1 MKKILILTLASIFTF
16 GCANCKKTG
25 KELMKEKESASICP
39 EDGVC
44 TPKIF
49 RNQQLHIQ
57 IDETG
62 ALYYRLTENKNTSVI
77 SYEYKKHTDSTLVDN
92 HYSETILLEIDNN
105 SKELNLKDKN
115 LQNVK
120 MLFDKQCF
128 CRGQAG
134 VYKITNGHLVFTKE
148 NELNTIQLAFEI
160 QNTEQELKTIQFSVK

>member
-1 MKKILILTLASIFTF
+1 MKKILILSLIAILTF
-16 GCANCKKTG
+16 GCTNSKKAV
-25 KELMKEKESASICP
+25 EEPMKEKETASICP
-39 EDGVC
+39 EDGTC
-44 TPKIF
+44 TSKIYI
-49 RNQQLHIQ
+49 NQQLHIQ
-57 IDETG
+57 VDETG

-105 SKELNLKDKN
+105 SKELDLKDKN

-128 CRGQAG
+128 SRGQAG

-148 NELNTIQLAFEI
+148 NELNIIQLAFEI
-160 QNTEQELKTIQFSVK
+160 QDNSQILKTINFSIK

>member
-1 MKKILILTLASIFTF
+1 MKKILILTLVAVFTF
-16 GCANCKKTG
+16 GCANSKKAN
-25 KELMKEKESASICP
+25 KEQTKEKVIASICP
-39 EDGVC
+39 EKGVC

-49 RNQQLHIQ
+49 KNQQLQIN

-62 ALYYRLTENKNTSVI
+62 ALYYRLSENKNTSVI
-77 SYEYKKHTDSTLVDN
+77 SYEYKKHADCSLVDN

-105 SKELNLKDKN
+105 TTQLDLKDKN

-134 VYKITNGHLVFTKE
+134 VHKIINGHLIFTRE
-148 NELNTIQLAFEI
+148 NELNNIQLSCEI
-160 QNTEQELKTIQFSVK
+160 QDIDQKLKAVHFSIK

>member
-1 MKKILILTLASIFTF
+1 MLAF
-16 GCANCKKTG
+16 GCTNSKKAV
-25 KELMKEKESASICP
+25 EEEMKETETTSICP

-49 RNQQLHIQ
+49 RNQQLNIQ

-92 HYSETILLEIDNN
+92 HYSETILFEIANDC
-105 SKELNLKDKN
+105 KELDLKDKN
-115 LQNVK
+115 LQDVK
-120 MLFDKQCF
+120 MLFNKQCF

-134 VYKITNGHLVFTKE
+134 VYKITNGHLIFSKE
-148 NELNTIQLAFEI
+148 NELNTAQLAFEI
-160 QNTEQELKTIQFSVK
+160 QNINQKLKTIQFSLK

>member
-16 GCANCKKTG
+16 GCANCKKTS

-148 NELNTIQLAFEI
+148 NKLNIIQLAFEI
-160 QNTEQELKTIQFSVK
+160 QDNSQILKIINFSIK

>member
-1 MKKILILTLASIFTF
+1 MKKILLLTFITALGF
-16 GCANCKKTG
+16 GCANYNKAS
-25 KELMKEKESASICP
+25 KELMKEEAKSICP

-49 RNQQLHIQ
+49 RNQQLQIQ
-57 IDETG
+57 VDETG

-92 HYSETILLEIDNN
+92 HYSETILFEIENN
-105 SKELNLKDKN
+105 SKELNLKDEN

-134 VYKITNGHLVFTKE
+134 VYKITSGQLVFTKE
-148 NELNTIQLAFEI
+148 NELNTIQLSFEI
-160 QNTEQELKTIQFSVK
+160 QNTDQKLKTIQFSIK

>member
-1 MKKILILTLASIFTF
+1 MKRIVILTLATVFAF
-16 GCANCKKTG
+16 GCANSKKVN
-25 KELMKEKESASICP
+25 KEPMKETVTASICP
-39 EDGVC
+39 EEGVC

-49 RNQQLHIQ
+49 KNQQLQ
-57 IDETG
+57 IHVDETG

-92 HYSETILLEIDNN
+92 HYSETLLFEIDNN

-120 MLFDKQCF
+120 MLFEKQCF

-134 VYKITNGHLVFTKE
+134 VYKIEKGHLVFTKE
-148 NELNTIQLAFEI
+148 KEVNTIQLSFEI
-160 QNTEQELKTIQFSVK
+160 QNIDQKLKTIQFSVK

>member
-1 MKKILILTLASIFTF
+1 MKKILILTLAAAFSF
-16 GCANCKKTG
+16 GCVNYNKASKKP
-25 KELMKEKESASICP
+25 MKEEAKSICP

-57 IDETG
+57 VDDTG

-77 SYEYKKHTDSTLVDN
+77 SFEYKKHTDSNLVDN
-92 HYSETILLEIDNN
+92 HYSETLLLEIDNN

-134 VYKITNGHLVFTKE
+134 VYKIEKGHLAFTKE
-148 NELNTIQLAFEI
+148 KDENSIQLSFEI
-160 QNTEQELKTIQFSVK
+160 QNTDQKLKTIQFSVK

>member
-1 MKKILILTLASIFTF
+1 MKKILLLTFITALGF
-16 GCANCKKTG
+16 GCANYNNAS
-25 KELMKEKESASICP
+25 KEPMKEEAKSICP

-49 RNQQLHIQ
+49 RNQQLQ
-57 IDETG
+57 IEVDETG

-92 HYSETILLEIDNN
+92 HYSETILFEIENN
-105 SKELNLKDKN
+105 SKELNLKDEN

-134 VYKITNGHLVFTKE
+134 VYKITSGQLVFTKE
-148 NELNTIQLAFEI
+148 NELNTIQLSFEI
-160 QNTEQELKTIQFSVK
+160 QNTDQKLKTIRFSVK

>member
-1 MKKILILTLASIFTF
+1 MKKILILYLTAVLTF
-16 GCANCKKTG
+16 GCTISKIAV
-25 KELMKEKESASICP
+25 KEPLKEIETTSICP
-39 EDGVC
+39 EDGTC
-44 TPKIF
+44 TSKIY

-57 IDETG
+57 VDETG
-62 ALYYRLTENKNTSVI
+62 ALYYRLTDNKNTSVI

-92 HYSETILLEIDNN
+92 HYSETILIEIDNN

-148 NELNTIQLAFEI
+148 NELNTIQLEFEI
-160 QNTEQELKTIQFSVK
+160 QNSSQILKTIDFSVK

>member
-1 MKKILILTLASIFTF
+1 MLTF
-16 GCANCKKTG
+16 GCTNSKKAV
-25 KELMKEKESASICP
+25 EEPMKEKETASICP
-39 EDGVC
+39 EDGTC
-44 TPKIF
+44 TSKIYI
-49 RNQQLHIQ
+49 NQQLHIQ
-57 IDETG
+57 VDETG

-105 SKELNLKDKN
+105 SKELDLKDKN

-128 CRGQAG
+128 SRGQAG

-148 NELNTIQLAFEI
+148 NELNIIQLAFEI
-160 QNTEQELKTIQFSVK
+160 QDNSQILKTINFSIK

>member
-1 MKKILILTLASIFTF
+1 MKKILILTLASVFTF
-16 GCANCKKTG
+16 GCANCKKTS

-148 NELNTIQLAFEI
+148 NKLNTIQLAFEI
-160 QNTEQELKTIQFSVK
+160 QDNSQILKIINFSIK

>member
-1 MKKILILTLASIFTF
+1 MKKILILSLIAILTF
-16 GCANCKKTG
+16 GCTNSKKAV
-25 KELMKEKESASICP
+25 EEPMKEKETASICP
-39 EDGVC
+39 EDGTC
-44 TPKIF
+44 TSKIYI
-49 RNQQLHIQ
+49 NQQLHIQ
-57 IDETG
+57 VDETG

-105 SKELNLKDKN
+105 SKELDLKDKN

-128 CRGQAG
+128 SRGQAG

-148 NELNTIQLAFEI
+148 NELNIIQLAFEI
-160 QNTEQELKTIQFSVK
+160 QNINQKLKTIQFSLK